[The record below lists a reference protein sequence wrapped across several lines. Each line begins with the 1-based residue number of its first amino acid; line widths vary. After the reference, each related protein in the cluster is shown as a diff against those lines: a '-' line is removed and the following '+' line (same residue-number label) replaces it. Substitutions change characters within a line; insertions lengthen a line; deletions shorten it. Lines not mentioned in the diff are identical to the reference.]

1 MTTRRRFL
9 GSASALLLAGIAAPA
24 LAAPLATI
32 KSPMAPPDWALLERQ
47 LLHAHTAACEAFY
60 AR

>member
-32 KSPMAPPDWALLERQ
+32 KSPMAPPD
-47 LLHAHTAACEAFY
+47 
-60 AR
+60 